1 MTIYDKTYIVKAR
14 GGTNAKFDVEFY
26 ETAEGDQPAREF
38 MLSLDRKMR
47 AKKYRADYLSRREDR
62 K

>member
-1 MTIYDKTYIVKAR
+1 MP
-14 GGTNAKFDVEFY
+14 KFDVEFY

-47 AKKYRADYLSRREDR
+47 AKKYRADYLDSVKPFMKNGRP